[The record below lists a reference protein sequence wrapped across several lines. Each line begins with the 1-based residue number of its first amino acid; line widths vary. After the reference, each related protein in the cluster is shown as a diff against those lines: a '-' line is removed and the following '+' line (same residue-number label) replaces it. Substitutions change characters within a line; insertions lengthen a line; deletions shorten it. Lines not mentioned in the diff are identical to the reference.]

1 MRVSLIDPSA
11 DVLPY
16 DHALAAALARR
27 GVDVELATSR
37 FVHGPAPAADG
48 YEVSESFY
56 RLATRLGAR
65 RSRLRR
71 ALKLAE
77 HVPDSLRLRRRAAG
91 SDLIH
96 WQWMWLEALSL
107 RTLSRERPQVMTMH
121 NVIRRGRSGRRLADR
136 MDAVIVHTRQG
147 AELLGGGPR
156 VHVIPHGAFEHLT
169 RQPDE
174 RPLPPE
180 LAAVDKPVVLFFG
193 VVRPYKGA
201 DVLVEAFRSIS
212 DAELWV
218 VGRPLGVT
226 LDAPANVRLVPRY
239 VSDAELPAFFRRADL
254 LVLPHRTV
262 DVSGVLFAGLAFGK
276 PMLLSDVGRLSRA
289 GRGARRGPARCTR
302 RPGRSLRRHPR
313 AVERSRRAR
322 AARRA
327 RPRGG
332 GRAVLLGHHRGTDR
346 RGLRR
351 GAGRMRAVFMGKNKR
366 SAARALDWLVDQ
378 GVEVVA
384 VVAREPDR
392 FTRDEQRVDLVA
404 ERHGLPLV
412 EDTELYAH
420 PPQDV
425 DVVISF
431 LFWKLIREPLISLGR
446 IGCLNF
452 HPAPL
457 PDFRGLGGYNVA
469 VLEGLDEWGVSCH
482 FVDEHFD
489 TGALVGVERFAID
502 PATETAFSLDLK
514 SQERLLGL
522 FQSVMSRVLA
532 GEELPRRPQGD
543 GRYVSYEEF
552 EQLKVIRPGDDV
564 ERKLRAF
571 WYPPHPG
578 ALAEVAG
585 RRLTLVDERI
595 LADVADAYRDAGRLP

>member
-56 RLATRLGAR
+56 RLATRFGAK

-91 SDLIH
+91 ADLIH
-96 WQWMWLEALSL
+96 WQWMWLEALSV
-107 RTLSRERPQVMTMH
+107 RMLSRERPQVMTMH

-254 LVLPHRTV
+254 LVLPHRSV

-276 PMLLSDVGRLSRA
+276 PMLLSDVGGFRELVEEHGA
-289 GRGARRGPARCTR
+289 GRLVAPGDPAALCAAIRELLSD
-302 RPGRSLRRHPR
+302 P
-313 AVERSRRAR
+313 AERERLAERAR
-322 AARRA
+322 AAA
-327 RPRGG
+327 
-332 GRAVLLGHHRGTDR
+332 
-346 RGLRR
+346 
-351 GAGRMRAVFMGKNKR
+351 AGPFSWDAI
-366 SAARALDWLVDQ
+366 AART
-378 GVEVVA
+378 VEVY
-384 VVAREPDR
+384 
-392 FTRDEQRVDLVA
+392 DE
-404 ERHGLPLV
+404 
-412 EDTELYAH
+412 
-420 PPQDV
+420 
-425 DVVISF
+425 
-431 LFWKLIREPLISLGR
+431 
-446 IGCLNF
+446 
-452 HPAPL
+452 
-457 PDFRGLGGYNVA
+457 
-469 VLEGLDEWGVSCH
+469 VL
-482 FVDEHFD
+482 
-489 TGALVGVERFAID
+489 TG
-502 PATETAFSLDLK
+502 
-514 SQERLLGL
+514 
-522 FQSVMSRVLA
+522 
-532 GEELPRRPQGD
+532 
-543 GRYVSYEEF
+543 
-552 EQLKVIRPGDDV
+552 
-564 ERKLRAF
+564 
-571 WYPPHPG
+571 
-578 ALAEVAG
+578 
-585 RRLTLVDERI
+585 
-595 LADVADAYRDAGRLP
+595 